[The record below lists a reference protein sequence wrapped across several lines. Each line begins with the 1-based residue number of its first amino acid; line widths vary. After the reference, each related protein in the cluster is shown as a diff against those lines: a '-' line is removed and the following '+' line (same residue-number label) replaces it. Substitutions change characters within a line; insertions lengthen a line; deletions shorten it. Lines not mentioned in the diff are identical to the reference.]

1 MRTSMLVAVL
11 LGTALSISSTMAVA
25 KKADPAAA
33 ANRDT
38 ARFVHDATDPYCT
51 TGGKE
56 CRQHRH
62 WGWDLGMWGS
72 REHHHHMRHHRHHK
86 KAM

>member
-11 LGTALSISSTMAVA
+11 LGTALSIPSTMAVA

-33 ANRDT
+33 AQRDT
-38 ARFVHDATDPYCT
+38 SRLVHDASDPYCT
-51 TGGKE
+51 TGGKG
-56 CRQHRH
+56 CHGRH
-62 WGWDLGMWGS
+62 HHWAWGWHE
-72 REHHHHMRHHRHHK
+72 EHHHHMHHHHHRHHK